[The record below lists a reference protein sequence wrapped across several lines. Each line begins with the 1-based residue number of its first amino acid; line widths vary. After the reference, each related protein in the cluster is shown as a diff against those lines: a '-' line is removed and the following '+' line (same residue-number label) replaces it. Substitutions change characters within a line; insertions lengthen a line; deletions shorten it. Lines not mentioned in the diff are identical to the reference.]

1 MCVSCLWKNESNCM
15 QFQPLFCATRRAVQ
29 DVLKKYEQNLK
40 KGHILTVDFCLQKR
54 TEDFC
59 WTWPLKTNFPYLIS
73 RFKWVSLAQT
83 ASWGSEIWP
92 WYFILWIHKMLMDH
106 TKPMEK
112 SVCHSGAFSTLCSC
126 CSAIRQLW
134 WVLGGRHGP
143 YSK

>member
-1 MCVSCLWKNESNCM
+1 MFWKKYFGNPIMRKTFFRKYLYFIERWIFAQYHKFSKELTI
-15 QFQPLFCATRRAVQ
+15 FAHAGISKKLFCGGCRY
-29 DVLKKYEQNLK
+29 DK
-40 KGHILTVDFCLQKR
+40 
-54 TEDFC
+54 
-59 WTWPLKTNFPYLIS
+59 WS
-73 RFKWVSLAQT
+73 FKWVSLAQT

-106 TKPMEK
+106 TKPTEK

-143 YSK
+143 YLKWL